1 MKTILIFG
9 CGSIG
14 NHMSFASR
22 KLGYKVYKEYY
33 INDTGAQID
42 KLTNS
47 VIFRYEE
54 LFNKSKKLIKANLY
68 PGEYLIDL
76 AKDLKKKY

>member
-1 MKTILIFG
+1 MK
-9 CGSIG
+9 
-14 NHMSFASR
+14 

-76 AKDLKKKY
+76 AKDLKKKIWF